1 MQKYIDKLLPYE
13 KKSDGVWKNIA
24 VSEAM
29 WERNAKKYLLP
40 IWEDEYVDSLRP
52 ASNQANWLDDSEA
65 RLQDLKDLFYY
76 AMISYSVMRKLE
88 YSNVLYIPGLGVVP
102 SNSREHYPSLSQ
114 VGDRSHKHLRPMFS
128 SMFYPMVHKLLRLP
142 EETAPKVT
150 VALPWFLEKGFH
162 DSADHPC
169 HYTFWKDWYKSIG
182 CNTVA
187 TNSYYVLGSD
197 NWELINPNT
206 EAEPFDAVML
216 GNVYQ
221 VGDWDYNHIL
231 YRFGELGTHQKETY
245 AVADMKA
252 DFAEHCTENFAL
264 IDYTED
270 PQLNW
275 TNPINIRQSQNYQ
288 QGTWGPHFRIR
299 GETRDMTEFST
310 MVAQLLAPQVNQ
322 PFQWRDRHSGREEDH
337 CIQMQYN
344 HARYAV
350 DNVDLLLQSIFRV
363 YE

>member
-1 MQKYIDKLLPYE
+1 MQHYIDKLLPYE
-13 KKSDGVWKNIA
+13 KQSDGVWKNIA

-29 WERNAKKYLLP
+29 WKRNAEKYLLP
-40 IWEDEYVDSLRP
+40 IWEGDSIYVDYLLP
-52 ASNQANWLDDSEA
+52 ASNLANWLRVTKA
-65 RLQDLKDLFYY
+65 RRQDLTDLFYY

-88 YSNVLYIPGLGVVP
+88 YSNILFVPGLGVP
-102 SNSREHYPSLSQ
+102 TSNKSLSFST
-114 VGDRSHKHLRPMFS
+114 VGDRSHKYLLPTYS
-128 SMFYPMVHKLLRLP
+128 SMFYPLVHKLLRLP

-150 VALPWFLEKGFH
+150 VALPWFLSKDFH
-162 DSADHPC
+162 TDNDVKVARA
-169 HYTFWKDWYKSIG
+169 FWHDFYKSVG
-182 CNTVA
+182 CNTISMK
-187 TNSYYVLGSD
+187 SYYALGDDVNIISGGGEE
-197 NWELINPNT
+197 N
-206 EAEPFDAVML
+206 FDAVML

-221 VGDWDYNHIL
+221 NGNWDQ
-231 YRFGELGTHQKETY
+231 ETESKSKETF
-245 AVADMKA
+245 AIADIKA
-252 DFAEHCTENFAL
+252 DFAPHCTDDFEL

-270 PQLNW
+270 QNLNW

-288 QGTWGPHFRIR
+288 QGTWSPHFRIR

-322 PFQWRDRHSGREEDH
+322 PFQWHNRNSGDEEDH

-350 DNVDLLLQSIFRV
+350 DNVDILLQSIFRV